1 VNKLIQRN
9 AGLYQVTFLDTNF
22 EINICYLHTYYF
34 GAVYCNNTYIEWLF
48 NADYSY
54 WWNDDEISLL

>member
-22 EINICYLHTYYF
+22 EINICYLYTYYF
-34 GAVYCNNTYIEWLF
+34 GAVYCNNTYIEWLLMRTTPIGEMMMKHL
-48 NADYSY
+48 S
-54 WWNDDEISLL
+54 